1 MNQSAINNYWADI
14 VARYRSSPLPGFL
27 RWWGGELAG
36 LVPESL
42 RERLVQAHPELWLIP
57 DADSGDL
64 AVWSGGDAP
73 EQLDVFGADESAD
86 LLRDRW
92 AVQVRKFEEGSP
104 EIRLCLPEGEVLQC
118 PVELPLAVES
128 GLDQALRYQLDQLTP
143 FQADQVYYDHEVVAR
158 DSAHGR
164 LKLELRLAP
173 VARVESLRERLAA
186 IGIRPHAI
194 DVVRTEE
201 QPVSQGFNL
210 LPEAER
216 PPYVYAR
223 ARMNWMLAG
232 GAALLVVVVMM
243 QSLYLRGQ
251 TVDKLQA
258 EVDNL
263 RTESEAVMGLQ
274 QQLEDSL
281 AAANFLAER
290 RRRQPVTIQV
300 LDEVTR
306 VLPDDIWLQQLQVR
320 GNELMMQGLADG
332 SQRLIELIND
342 SELLTDAEFRGSVNV
357 DPNSGRERFNAQAKI
372 QTTGRAAN
380 AADAEPGE

>member
-1 MNQSAINNYWADI
+1 MNQSAINDYWADL

-27 RWWGGELAG
+27 RWWGGELAA
-36 LVPESL
+36 LVPESF
-42 RERLVQAHPELWLIP
+42 RERLVQPRPVLWLVP
-57 DADSGDL
+57 DADSGVL
-64 AVWSGGDAP
+64 TIWSGGDEP
-73 EQLDVFGADESAD
+73 EQLDVFGAAEDAQ

-92 AVQVRKFEEGSP
+92 GALVRNFEDGNP
-104 EIRLCLPEGEVLQC
+104 EIRLCLPEGEVLRC

-143 FQADQVYYDHEVVAR
+143 FQADQVYYDREVLAR
-158 DSAHGR
+158 DTSHGR
-164 LKLELRLAP
+164 LKLELRLVP
-173 VARVESLRERLAA
+173 VARVENLRERLAA

-194 DVVRTEE
+194 DVAGEGET
-201 QPVSQGFNL
+201 PVSQGFNL

-216 PPYVYAR
+216 PAYVYAR

-232 GAALLVVVVMM
+232 AAVLLLAIVMA

-258 EVDNL
+258 EVNKL
-263 RTESEAVMGLQ
+263 RVESEAVMGLQ

-281 AAANFLAER
+281 TAANFLAER

-342 SELLTDAEFRGSVNV
+342 SDLLADAEFRGSVNV
-357 DPNSGRERFNAQAKI
+357 DPNTGRERFNAQARI
-372 QTTGRAAN
+372 RTGRAAN
-380 AADAEPGE
+380 AAVAESGE